1 MLHKISQNEQRA
13 KIAAIYYKIA
23 KLVCA
28 VSAELKLKRM
38 DDYNKIKIQ
47 PAIFYTIL
55 ISPISN
61 LSLLRCYIN

>member
-23 KLVCA
+23 KLVRA

-38 DDYNKIKIQ
+38 EDYNKIKIQ
-47 PAIFYTIL
+47 PASFYTIL

>member
-23 KLVCA
+23 KLVCT

-47 PAIFYTIL
+47 PASFYTIL
-55 ISPISN
+55 INPILN
-61 LSLLRCYIN
+61 LSCFSCYIN